1 MEEKIDTGTILM
13 KEGTLLPEGLQLESE
28 PFSKRWKLVQ
38 NLDARGLDRKIH
50 EAGWTLFFM
59 AHEVNATAIGSEL
72 KNTTRR
78 AVRRA
83 IAHIKSDR
91 LNCLEI
97 TQLAAKRFLGHWRVN
112 LTAHPRHIQES
123 MFLFRTKEATERD
136 RAQLAAA

>member
-28 PFSKRWKLVQ
+28 PYSKRWKLVQ
-38 NLDARGLDRKIH
+38 NLDARGLDRKLH
-50 EAGWTLFFM
+50 EAGWNLFFM

-123 MFLFRTKEATERD
+123 MFLFHTKEATERD

>member
-1 MEEKIDTGTILM
+1 MEEKIDIGTILM
-13 KEGTLLPEGLQLESE
+13 KEGTLLPEGLQLVSE
-28 PFSKRWKLVQ
+28 PYSKGWKLVQ

-59 AHEVNATAIGSEL
+59 AQEVHATAIGSEL

-97 TQLAAKRFLGHWRVN
+97 TQLAAKRFLGHWCVN

-123 MFLFRTKEATERD
+123 MFLFHTKEATERD